1 VPICKGSCRLLATPN
16 NLQLTSLACAAL
28 LASSSH
34 PGATKRRAL
43 LFAALFLAAICA
55 LAASLTESAPA
66 VTAQEKYDAAQS
78 RLEGVQADQSSLA
91 ETIAAQNK
99 AIDSMIGEVSALRQE
114 LAAVEAE
121 LAAKQEQLDR
131 ATAALEKEREHLEEV
146 REQLARALGVLRD
159 RLVAIYEA
167 GSPNFVNAILESD
180 DWSEMSAQAEY
191 LNRIQS
197 YDDSVVERVKS
208 LRDEVTDAVA
218 QLADNRAQVE
228 EARDSIAAIE
238 REVAARSAEAE
249 ARFAELQAAQAERRA
264 TMDQLGS
271 EEDRI
276 NESLVALGRQIGEE
290 GGPVPAGAAVPAP
303 LNPGEAAG
311 FINESEASA
320 PANAPEAV
328 KAAIAAANSI
338 ASTPYVW
345 GGGHGSFESSGY
357 DCSGAV
363 SFALHGGGWL
373 ESPLDSTGLE
383 SWGEPGAGKW
393 ITVYANAGHTWM
405 IIAGLAFDT
414 VGGPGPRWHSSP
426 TSSTEGFVVR
436 HPPGY

>member
-1 VPICKGSCRLLATPN
+1 V
-16 NLQLTSLACAAL
+16 
-28 LASSSH
+28 LASS
-34 PGATKRRAL
+34 
-43 LFAALFLAAICA
+43 
-55 LAASLTESAPA
+55 LTSSSSA
-66 VTAQEKYDAAQS
+66 VTAQEKYDAAQN
-78 RLEGVQADQSSLA
+78 RLEGVRADQSSLA

-99 AIDSMIGEVSALRQE
+99 AIDSMIGEVSALRLE

-121 LAAKQEQLDR
+121 LAAKQEELEQ
-131 ATAALEKEREHLEEV
+131 ATKALEAEEEHLEEV
-146 REQLARALGVLRD
+146 RDKLQRTLGILRE

-167 GSPNFVNAILESD
+167 GTPNVLNAILESE

-191 LNRIQS
+191 LNQIQS

-218 QLADNRAQVE
+218 RLTDNRDKVE
-228 EARDSIAAIE
+228 ASRDSVAAIE

-249 ARFAELQAAQAERRA
+249 ARFADLQAAQAERRA
-264 TMDQLGS
+264 TMNQLGS
-271 EEDRI
+271 EEERI
-276 NESLVALGRQIGEE
+276 NDSLAQLGQEVAEE
-290 GGPVPAGAAVPAP
+290 GGPVPAGAQVPAP
-303 LNPGEAAG
+303 LNPSEQAG
-311 FINESEASA
+311 FISESEASA
-320 PANAPEAV
+320 PANAPQAV
-328 KAAIAAANSI
+328 KDAIAAANAI

-363 SFALHGGGWL
+363 SYALHGGGFL

-436 HPPGY
+436 HPAGY

>member
-1 VPICKGSCRLLATPN
+1 M
-16 NLQLTSLACAAL
+16 
-28 LASSSH
+28 LASS
-34 PGATKRRAL
+34 
-43 LFAALFLAAICA
+43 
-55 LAASLTESAPA
+55 LTSSSSA
-66 VTAQEKYDAAQS
+66 VTAQEKYDAAQN
-78 RLEGVQADQSSLA
+78 RLEGVRADQSSLA

-99 AIDSMIGEVSALRQE
+99 AIDSMIGEVSALRLE

-121 LAAKQEQLDR
+121 LAAKQEELEQ
-131 ATAALEKEREHLEEV
+131 ATKALEAEEEHLEEV
-146 REQLARALGVLRD
+146 RDKLQRTLGILRE

-167 GSPNFVNAILESD
+167 GTPNVLNAILESE

-191 LNRIQS
+191 LNQIQS

-218 QLADNRAQVE
+218 RLTDNRDKVE
-228 EARDSIAAIE
+228 ASRDSVAAIE

-249 ARFAELQAAQAERRA
+249 ARFADLQAAQAERRA
-264 TMDQLGS
+264 TMNQLGS
-271 EEDRI
+271 EEERI
-276 NESLVALGRQIGEE
+276 NDSLAQLGQEVAEE
-290 GGPVPAGAAVPAP
+290 GGPVPAGAQVPAP
-303 LNPGEAAG
+303 LNPSEQAG
-311 FINESEASA
+311 FISESEASA
-320 PANAPEAV
+320 PANAPQAV
-328 KAAIAAANSI
+328 KDAIAAANAI

-363 SFALHGGGWL
+363 SYALHGGGFL

-436 HPPGY
+436 HPAGY